1 MIHVRRAL
9 NRQRQE
15 VQPKTPQA
23 LREVVLMPALVGE
36 ALAQHRDRSRFR
48 EPDGYV
54 FTTGVG
60 TPLHWAN
67 ISARDGTNPDGTT
80 N

>member
-1 MIHVRRAL
+1 
-9 NRQRQE
+9 
-15 VQPKTPQA
+15 
-23 LREVVLMPALVGE
+23 MPALVGE

-60 TPLHWAN
+60 TPLHRAN